1 MKIRILI
8 YLILVMVVSQA
19 SAQEVFIK
27 IEKIRPAASKALG
40 TYRSIITEQN
50 YMRMG
55 FKSTEEVKTAQLGV
69 PFQEFMVRLD
79 QLQKYEPSVDPNQ
92 LLSGGQI
99 VYFPVNVQNETRSS
113 IVMVKDKE
121 QWKAIS
127 YGSTNLVKLLASTR
141 SRLERTADISNSSL
155 FVVRIPALNLY
166 FIGYHKN
173 QQLMLA
179 PILDNAEYKFKSGIP
194 ISGQEV
200 FRTLLP
206 YAKSHD
212 GLPG

>member
-1 MKIRILI
+1 
-8 YLILVMVVSQA
+8 MVVSQA

-27 IEKIRPAASKALG
+27 IEKIKPAASKALDTFG
-40 TYRSIITEQN
+40 GIITEQN
-50 YMRMG
+50 YMQMG

-79 QLQKYEPSVDPNQ
+79 QLQKYESGVDPNQ

-113 IVMVKDKE
+113 IMMIKE
-121 QWKAIS
+121 KEHWKAIS
-127 YGSTNLVKLLASTR
+127 YGSANLVKLLSSTR
-141 SRLERTADISNSSL
+141 SRLERTTDISISSF

-166 FIGYHKN
+166 FVGYHKN
-173 QQLMLA
+173 QQLMLT
-179 PILDNAEYKFKSGIP
+179 PILDNTEYKFKSRIP

-200 FRTLLP
+200 FKTLLP
-206 YAKSHD
+206 FAKSHD

>member
-8 YLILVMVVSQA
+8 YMVFVMVVSQT

-27 IEKIRPAASKALG
+27 IEKIKPAASKALDNFG
-40 TYRSIITEQN
+40 SIITEQN
-50 YMRMG
+50 YLRMG
-55 FKSTEEVKTAQLGV
+55 FKSVEEVKTAKLGV

-79 QLQKYEPSVDPNQ
+79 QLQKYESGVDPNE
-92 LLSGGQI
+92 LLSDGQV
-99 VYFPVNVQNETRSS
+99 VYFPVNVQDETRSS
-113 IVMVKDKE
+113 IMMVKSKE
-121 QWKAIS
+121 QWKPFS
-127 YGSTNLVKLLASTR
+127 YGSANLVKLLSSFR
-141 SRLERTADISNSSL
+141 SRLEQSTGKPISSF

-173 QQLMLA
+173 EQLMLT
-179 PILDNAEYKFKSGIP
+179 PILDNAEYKFTSGSP
-194 ISGQEV
+194 ISAEEV

-206 YAKSHD
+206 FAKTHD